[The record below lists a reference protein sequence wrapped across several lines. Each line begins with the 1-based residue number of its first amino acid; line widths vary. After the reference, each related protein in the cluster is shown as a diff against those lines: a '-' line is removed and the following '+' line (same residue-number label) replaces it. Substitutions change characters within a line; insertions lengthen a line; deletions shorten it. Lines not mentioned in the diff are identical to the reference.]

1 MKWLASLSYGYQRWM
16 FRFPILYRVL
26 IGNSFVIICGAIA
39 GTILTRH
46 LTLVGNLNLILLFSF
61 FGILLTLLVN
71 YWIIKTALAPLFELR
86 NALEHVKSGQTALPE
101 PLLQYED
108 PEIHRLVI
116 AINSMLARLENRTLE
131 LQAISERAITAQ
143 EEERVRIARGL
154 HDETAQSISML
165 IIHLEQIASLLPEG
179 NPALQQRV
187 IEVRQLA
194 TRLLE
199 DLRKVIWD
207 LRPSILDD
215 LGLVPAI
222 RWYART
228 NLGELGVQVNFET
241 INESMRLPPHIETML
256 FRVTQEAVSNILR
269 HAEARVVD
277 IWLGQENE
285 AVVLEIRD
293 DGRGFDVERISGQAL
308 SRKQL
313 GLLGIQERVSLV
325 GGDLKV
331 DSAPGTGTRLYIS
344 VPILGVN
351 SEGKVPSLETTQE
364 QVIQP

>member
-1 MKWLASLSYGYQRWM
+1 M
-16 FRFPILYRVL
+16 FRFPILHRVL

-61 FGILLTLLVN
+61 FGILFTLLVN

-86 NALEHVKSGQTALPE
+86 NALENVKSGQTALPE

-116 AINSMLARLENRTLE
+116 AINAMLSRLEYRTLE
-131 LQAISERAITAQ
+131 LQAISERAILAQ

-165 IIHLEQIASLLPEG
+165 IIHLEQIERSLPEG
-179 NPALQQRV
+179 NPSLQQRM
-187 IEVRQLA
+187 IDVRKLA

-199 DLRKVIWD
+199 DLRKVIWN

-215 LGLVPAI
+215 LGLIPAI
-222 RWYART
+222 RWYARS
-228 NLGELGVQVNFET
+228 NLGELGVQVNFASED
-241 INESMRLPPHIETML
+241 ESMRLPPHIETML
-256 FRVTQEAVSNILR
+256 FRITQEAMSNILR
-269 HAEARVVD
+269 HADARVVD
-277 IWLGQENE
+277 IWLGQKND
-285 AVVLEIRD
+285 AVFLEIRD
-293 DGRGFDVERISGQAL
+293 DGRGFDMEQISGQAL

-325 GGDLKV
+325 GGEVKI
-331 DSAPGTGTRLYIS
+331 DSAPGIGTRLYIS
-344 VPILGVN
+344 VPIVRMK
-351 SEGKVPSLETTQE
+351 SEDMVPSHETIRE